1 MNYPFLVEMANKYSK
16 TQNQILLNWLMKE
29 KKLNTIIKT
38 NTIKNIDTNLKSLD
52 FTIQPE
58 DLKILNDFQDKRF
71 NDIEIDWKNQG
82 GVTIDKLASQFKI
95 ED

>member
-1 MNYPFLVEMANKYSK
+1 
-16 TQNQILLNWLMKE
+16 MKE